1 MDCRATDRAGKSPPL
16 GLLLALLLAV
26 GVATGC
32 DRESPAGDD
41 GDLTVAIDTIGGII
55 RVTNTGTPPEWQL
68 VPVVSIGPKSLA
80 ETGAPEEFGQ
90 VNSATLGPDGT
101 VFVADG
107 LNREVRVFGLD
118 GVHLRTFGRNG
129 AGPGEFRSLYSV
141 AWVGDRLL
149 TLDPSLGR
157 IGEFSAQGEW
167 LGQQRIEGG
176 YSGSPAD
183 IRFSPV
189 GPDRIFRIGLRR
201 RPTGLESVFVGH
213 DSRGE
218 TGDSLPQL
226 QAPPGRPGSIVCEY
240 NGGWITVFDIPFG
253 PRLVQH
259 PGAGAVMYSAMTNAY
274 RIAVTRRT
282 GDTLRVIERTLA
294 PEPISD
300 EEWATGNREFE
311 ELRAERPDAACDPR
325 RPSRPETKSFI
336 KDIFVAPDGMLW
348 VELIRTA
355 GNRWEFFDR
364 EGHLLGSVPAPSR
377 KERAAPAFR
386 GDHLVTIRQDS
397 LDLDHVEVWRIER
410 TWR

>member
-1 MDCRATDRAGKSPPL
+1 M
-16 GLLLALLLAV
+16 
-26 GVATGC
+26 
-32 DRESPAGDD
+32 
-41 GDLTVAIDTIGGII
+41 
-55 RVTNTGTPPEWQL
+55 
-68 VPVVSIGPKSLA
+68 
-80 ETGAPEEFGQ
+80 
-90 VNSATLGPDGT
+90 
-101 VFVADG
+101 
-107 LNREVRVFGLD
+107 
-118 GVHLRTFGRNG
+118 
-129 AGPGEFRSLYSV
+129 
-141 AWVGDRLL
+141 GDRLL

-201 RPTGLESVFVGH
+201 RPTGIESVFVGH

-218 TGDSLPQL
+218 TGDSLPPL
-226 QAPPGRPGSIVCEY
+226 QAPPGPPAGIFCEY
-240 NGGWITVFDIPFG
+240 EGGISFFDIPFG
-253 PRLVQH
+253 PQLVQH
-259 PGAGAVMYSAMTNAY
+259 PGPAVVMYSAMTNAY

-325 RPSRPETKSFI
+325 RPSQPETKSFI
-336 KDIFVAPDGMLW
+336 EDIFVASDGRLW
-348 VELIRTA
+348 VEVIRTA

>member
-201 RPTGLESVFVGH
+201 RPTGIESVFVGH

-218 TGDSLPQL
+218 TGDSLPPL
-226 QAPPGRPGSIVCEY
+226 QAPPGPPAGIFCEY
-240 NGGWITVFDIPFG
+240 EGGISFFDIPFG
-253 PRLVQH
+253 PQLVQH
-259 PGAGAVMYSAMTNAY
+259 PGPAVVMYSAMTNAY